1 MENFSNKL
9 EFAEKNQ
16 MEILELI
23 NRIIGIKNED
33 QQERELGNIQTK
45 LGREE

>member
-9 EFAEKNQ
+9 EFVEKNQ